1 MQEEIRLEGSK
12 SAPGACE
19 RKNCMPMCSLS
30 CEMKYMFDHSSV
42 VRLMSWTKLAHVV
55 QRLRHRAVQPPCAM
69 ERSLQVKL
77 RADLSPVPQVRDY
90 VF

>member
-42 VRLMSWTKLAHVV
+42 VRSMSWTKLAHVV
-55 QRLRHRAVQPPCAM
+55 QRLRHRAVQPPCSHGEELA
-69 ERSLQVKL
+69 KL
-77 RADLSPVPQVRDY
+77 RADFESGTIGQG
-90 VF
+90 